1 MRGTLEERWR
11 KTQKN
16 YRNIRETLKKHWRN
30 TTDTLE
36 ETPKERLK

>member
-1 MRGTLEERWR
+1 MKGTLEERWR

-16 YRNIRETLKKHWRN
+16 YRNIRETLKKHQRN

-36 ETPKERLK
+36 KHQKKD